1 MAKLLYSAIGA
12 DGQSADGFVDAA
24 SVQEARRQLEAQGLR
39 DVVLYNAPGFA
50 LDAAEAPGLNDA
62 DLRAL
67 ARLHLAAMREPGLWP
82 ALASLARQLRVWLG
96 LCAAVAV
103 LGAWRGGMLWPAGA
117 ALAAVAPFAVLLW
130 RWRHVGRY
138 NELLRAF
145 AIGRWSE
152 VRRLAK
158 LLARRRGNSVSMA
171 FEFALRQAY
180 ADVFER
186 SLEQALE
193 RVAPWRERLA
203 GQPGLFEMRTAM
215 LYHAA
220 GDWAAFV
227 HLHDQALALLPGD
240 PSRTVDLALAHA
252 RHGDADRAA
261 ELMAAV
267 DRSLLPPWGAGFVHW
282 VNGLVQLRR
291 QEPGAAGTLGLAV
304 AEFLKLQS
312 QPAVWTALA
321 FAATDHALALKTA
334 NRADEARRALNP
346 VWPIVKAHAHP
357 ALLRLLHT
365 EGLVPPTR

>member
-39 DVVLYNAPGFA
+39 EVVLYNAPGIA
-50 LDAAEAPGLNDA
+50 LEHAEQPGLSDA

-67 ARLHLAAMREPGLWP
+67 AKLHLAALRKPGLWP
-82 ALASLARQLRVWLG
+82 AVTGMVVQLRWWLFG
-96 LCAAVAV
+96 ALVLVAF
-103 LGAWRGGMLWPAGA
+103 GAYGGSSLWLWAGVVA
-117 ALAAVAPFAVLLW
+117 ALLPFAVLLW

-138 NELLRAF
+138 HQMLQAF
-145 AIGRWSE
+145 AVGQWSE

-158 LLARRRGNSVSMA
+158 LLARGRRNDTTMG
-171 FEFALRQAY
+171 FELTLRQAY
-180 ADVFER
+180 ADVRER

-193 RVAPWRERLA
+193 RVEPWRERLA
-203 GQPGLFEMRTAM
+203 AEPGLFEMRTAV

-220 GDWAAFV
+220 ADWPAFIRQ
-227 HLHDQALALLPGD
+227 HDEALAKLPGD

-261 ELMAAV
+261 ELMAGV
-267 DRSLLPPWGAGFVHW
+267 DRSLLPPWAGGFVHW

-291 QEPGAAGTLGLAV
+291 QEPGAAATLGAAV
-304 AEFLKLQS
+304 AAFLKLQS

-321 FAATDHALALKTA
+321 FAAADHALALKTA
-334 NRADEARRALNP
+334 GRADEARRALSP

-357 ALLRLLHT
+357 ALLRLLQT
-365 EGLVPPTR
+365 EGLAPK